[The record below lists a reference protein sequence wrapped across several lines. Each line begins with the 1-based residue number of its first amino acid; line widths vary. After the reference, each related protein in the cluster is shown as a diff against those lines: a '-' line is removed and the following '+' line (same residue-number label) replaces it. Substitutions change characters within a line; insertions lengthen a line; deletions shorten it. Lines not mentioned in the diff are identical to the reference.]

1 MTTAPGVEAGA
12 APEAAAGV
20 EAGTATQPAQG
31 TGSVVGTGS
40 VAPRRVAP
48 GGTGARALRDVL
60 GRYATGVTV
69 VTCAGGPQH
78 APAGVTVNSFTSVSL
93 TPPLILWC
101 LALSSRSRSAFTTA
115 EYFAVNVLAA
125 DQRPLAAR
133 FTAPGD
139 RFRDLVTRPGPH
151 GEPLLPGTAALLCCR
166 RHDVVPAGDHLL
178 ILGTVEHHS
187 RTTSRT
193 LLFADGGYHEGPAP
207 MPRADQ
213 LAGGG
218 GQAR

>member
-1 MTTAPGVEAGA
+1 M
-12 APEAAAGV
+12 
-20 EAGTATQPAQG
+20 
-31 TGSVVGTGS
+31 
-40 VAPRRVAP
+40 APRRAAP

-69 VTCAGGPQH
+69 VTCAGGPHH

-93 TPPLILWC
+93 APPLILWC

-178 ILGTVEHHS
+178 ILGTVEHHA
-187 RTTSRT
+187 RTASRT